1 MPEPYLR
8 IRCHSFDYRILSE
21 RKIGADVRLLARVVF
36 RRNPILLKVAADGD
50 SFDYQV
56 SIWLRSCGDGDAFD
70 DQTSIQLKAHA
81 DGDAFDDQ
89 TSIQL
94 KVRAD
99 DDAFDDQVRIQLK
112 APADGFLVACLVST
126 VKYC

>member
-1 MPEPYLR
+1 MPEPCLR
-8 IRCHSFDYRILSE
+8 ICCHSFDYRILSE
-21 RKIGADVRLLARVVF
+21 RKSRADDWLLARVVV

-50 SFDYQV
+50 SYDYQV

-70 DQTSIQLKAHA
+70 DQTSIQL
-81 DGDAFDDQ
+81 
-89 TSIQL
+89 T
-94 KVRAD
+94 VRAD